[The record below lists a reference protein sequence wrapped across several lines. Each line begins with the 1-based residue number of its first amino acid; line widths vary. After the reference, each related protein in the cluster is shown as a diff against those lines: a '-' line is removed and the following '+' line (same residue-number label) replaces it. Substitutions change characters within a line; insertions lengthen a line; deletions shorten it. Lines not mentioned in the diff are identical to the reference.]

1 MGGDRVIDYGD
12 AAASQSAEKALG
24 YGDAAA
30 RDPAAGR
37 GTAASKQ
44 ATQIPDDAE
53 NGETSPPSEAEG
65 LHPPAVIARFNA
77 LVFDLSVL
85 DRNRIPE
92 IPGVERLVST
102 GLATYRAIL
111 LARILHSVGQPLL
124 TGTAINLPL
133 WLRKRAEEGSGLPAH
148 TSTVLGEVQDGD
160 FGDYNATAAFELL
173 RQLAAAADA
182 APGTRWETGWNRI
195 APALDALFGPGV
207 TADRLL
213 GGRIDRP
220 CDDIFGIIGAATT
233 ASDPGSARVRSAIV
247 SAMDNGIIA
256 DLQGLTKYN
265 DSLELR
271 DLLRP
276 DRLRDARDAQNVFWR
291 ADAYHSDLN
300 TLARLMADIV
310 PAFDSLRYARVA
322 GVQQSFLLL
331 LLFLDENHLANVL
344 PHAIEQTTYVL
355 ASRAD
360 HSPELLDECGVRM
373 GFVVGAIQ
381 SALVQT
387 MDSPRKYSNATTTI
401 GALAS
406 LLSSAPKVPTPISL
420 AVTFLSA
427 AASYTVGA
435 IDEHRASRAR
445 SERDT
450 ALANVGILA
459 DAEAARAIAEDRRAW
474 RFIGM
479 RLAGTN
485 EARRAFGLP
494 TM

>member
-1 MGGDRVIDYGD
+1 MSGDRAIDYGE
-12 AAASQSAEKALG
+12 AAASQPAEKALG
-24 YGDAAA
+24 YGEAAA

-37 GTAASKQ
+37 GAAASKQ
-44 ATQIPDDAE
+44 ATQPPGDAE
-53 NGETSPPSEAEG
+53 DGDNLPPPEAEG
-65 LHPPAVIARFNA
+65 FHPPDVIARFNTLA
-77 LVFDLSVL
+77 LDLSLL

-92 IPGVERLVST
+92 VTGVEHLIKTARDR
-102 GLATYRAIL
+102 YRSIL
-111 LARILHSVGQPLL
+111 LARIIHAVGQPALSAA
-124 TGTAINLPL
+124 AINLPL
-133 WLRKRAEEGSGLPAH
+133 WLRNRGQGGPGLPAH
-148 TSTVLGEVQDGD
+148 TSLVLGERQADD
-160 FGDYNATAAFELL
+160 FGDYDATAAFELL

-182 APGTRWETGWNRI
+182 APGSRWETGWNRMT
-195 APALDALFGPGV
+195 PALDALFGPGV
-207 TADRLL
+207 TGNRLL
-213 GGRIDRP
+213 GGSIDRP
-220 CDDIFGIIGAATT
+220 CDDIFGIVGAAST
-233 ASDPGSARVRSAIV
+233 ASEPGSARVRSAIV
-247 SAMDNGIIA
+247 SAMDNGTIA

-310 PAFDSLRYARVA
+310 PAFDSLRYARVV

-331 LLFLDENHLANVL
+331 LLFLDENHLADVL
-344 PHAIEQTTYVL
+344 PHAIEQTAYVL
-355 ASRAD
+355 ASQAD

-373 GFVVGAIQ
+373 GFIVGAIQ

-387 MDSPRKYSNATTTI
+387 MDSPRNYSNATTTV

-450 ALANVGILA
+450 ALANVGVLA
-459 DAEAARAIAEDRRAW
+459 DAEAARVIAKDRRAG